1 MTHHFVRFVE
11 WIRLELCILFVAN
24 GNSTNCFK
32 FWPKI
37 IVTKID
43 YFGKT
48 RKYMPT
54 GTFKNNQF
62 LDITEKN
69 AVKAPR
75 LLKYLD
81 IHDCKHNI

>member
-1 MTHHFVRFVE
+1 
-11 WIRLELCILFVAN
+11 
-24 GNSTNCFK
+24 
-32 FWPKI
+32 
-37 IVTKID
+37 
-43 YFGKT
+43 
-48 RKYMPT
+48 MPT